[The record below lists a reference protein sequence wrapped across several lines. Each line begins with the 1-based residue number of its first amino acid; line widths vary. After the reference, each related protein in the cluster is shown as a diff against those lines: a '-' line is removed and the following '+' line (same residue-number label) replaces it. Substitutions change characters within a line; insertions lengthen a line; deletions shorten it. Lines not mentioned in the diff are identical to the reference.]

1 MTESLSAFHFERP
14 LWLLAFVPAVLLTLL
29 GRRMADPA
37 SHWRRVIDPDL
48 LKYLLASSGPAARVT
63 PNLLLMA
70 AWAIGIVAVAGPAWQ
85 RVPSPF
91 ADSKPPV
98 VVVLKVTPSMTTGD
112 LAPTRLDRAR
122 QKLAD
127 LLALR
132 EGASAGLIAYAGS
145 SHLVL
150 PPTPDAKVVL
160 DLAKAL
166 SPAIMPKEGDDLA
179 GALSMARRVLA
190 GSGRGGSILVM
201 ADTVAG
207 DQIPRLG
214 QISDKI
220 SGADVTILSLLPSH
234 LDTPALSEAARSLGA
249 TLVATSPDGSDVA
262 AIARRLDRAGRMG
275 DAEGEGQRWQEA
287 GYWLTPLLA
296 LLALLWFR
304 RGWVLT

>member
-14 LWLLAFVPAVLLTLL
+14 LWLLALVPAVLLTLL
-29 GRRMADPA
+29 GHRIADPA

-48 LKYLLASSGPAARVT
+48 LKYLLVSNGPAARVT

-70 AWAIGIVAVAGPAWQ
+70 AWALGIVAVAGPAWQ

-98 VVVLKVTPSMTTGD
+98 VVVLKVTPSMMTGD

-179 GALSMARRVLA
+179 GALAMARRVLA
-190 GSGRGGSILVM
+190 GNGHGGSILVM

-214 QISDKI
+214 KM
-220 SGADVTILSLLPSH
+220 SGVDVTLLSLLPPH

-249 TLVATSPDGSDVA
+249 TLVATTPDQSDVA
-262 AIARRLDRAGRMG
+262 AIARRLDRVGRTG
-275 DAEGEGQRWQEA
+275 DVEGEGQRWQEA